1 MCLTASAHMVVHYLH
16 GSFRFPSPPP
26 SFDYLC
32 EILPS
37 SDILLGTPPNK
48 IRDYLKRIEEIGG
61 NLKVRHLKGQDIS
74 TLEFRVRQRTPPIA
88 LFDLMY
94 YHTRSPLSRSS
105 HATVIVGYTDEV
117 LYANNPVYGAD
128 YPYEKK
134 RFKEAWERRGMK
146 YILITP
152 KESLVRYLGII

>member
-1 MCLTASAHMVVHYLH
+1 LTASAHMVLNYLH
-16 GSFRFPSPPP
+16 GKFPFSSPPP
-26 SFDYLC
+26 SFDDFR

-48 IRDYLKRIEEIGG
+48 IRDYLKRIEQIGG
-61 NLKVRHLKGQDIS
+61 NLRIRHLKGHDIS
-74 TLEFRVRQRTPPIA
+74 TLELRIRQNTPPIA

-105 HATVIVGYTDEV
+105 HATVVVGYTDEV
-117 LYANNPVYGAD
+117 LYANNPVYGPK
-128 YPYEKK
+128 YPYVKE

-152 KESLVRYLGII
+152 KESLVRYISTT